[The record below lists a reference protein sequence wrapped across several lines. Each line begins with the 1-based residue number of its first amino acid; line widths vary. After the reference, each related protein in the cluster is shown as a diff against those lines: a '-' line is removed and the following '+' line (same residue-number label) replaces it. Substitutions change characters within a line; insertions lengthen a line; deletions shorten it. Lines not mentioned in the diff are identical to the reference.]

1 MKEFFFRLGSDP
13 EILFPYTLMMEHFR
27 KFAKFGLVLSTVL
40 LPMITSESGSGLDLD
55 DMGDGTNSD
64 NFISEKS
71 RNQLH
76 KRLRDV
82 IIDMARLEYI

>member
-1 MKEFFFRLGSDP
+1 ML
-13 EILFPYTLMMEHFR
+13 EHFH

-40 LPMITSESGSGLDLD
+40 LPIITSETGSGLDLD
-55 DMGDGTNSD
+55 GMGDDASNGDGTNSD

-71 RNQLH
+71 RNKLN

-82 IIDMARLEYI
+82 VIDMDRLDYI

>member
-1 MKEFFFRLGSDP
+1 M
-13 EILFPYTLMMEHFR
+13 IEHFR

-40 LPMITSESGSGLDLD
+40 LPMITSEIGSGLDLD
-55 DMGDGTNSD
+55 AMGDDPSKEDGTNSD

-71 RNQLH
+71 RNKLN

-82 IIDMARLEYI
+82 VIDMDRLDYF